1 MLFSPVVQKSHK
13 SLAVLIG
20 SWGFLNKI
28 SQIRRIYHIY
38 IYILLQ
44 QTRIFPEL
52 ESACSET
59 PLEVTFIKGAHS
71 TVSFLENPPGCLHS
85 RKKKNS
91 KVQPPLT
98 ISHFPLIPSF
108 FFMETKQKK
117 QHPLP
122 VRWRRYESCPR
133 CWHLVLTSWRF
144 GFRTARLWVYLFG
157 FLCWNLDE
165 HICYHLLYR
174 FWCFLTIFHWCN
186 TCIGLLFWK
195 VTIILGR
202 QLTKACPKHTH
213 THT

>member
-38 IYILLQ
+38 IYSIYILLQ

-174 FWCFLTIFHWCN
+174 LGSQLTI
-186 TCIGLLFWK
+186 
-195 VTIILGR
+195 
-202 QLTKACPKHTH
+202 ACPKHTH
-213 THT
+213 THTHRMKKMRESRTKLQIT